1 MRRICLVASTIIL
14 SSASAL
20 SWAQTTDGHNAH
32 HPAGAGN
39 NETSVS
45 EKSIVAD
52 PALLKQKM
60 DTHMKAMHA
69 FHENIQKATPEE
81 RSALMPEHLDLMKEG
96 MQLMGMASAG
106 MHGTGMMGNA
116 HSQAEKSPSA
126 APSGADHEMM
136 LKRMDMMQAMM
147 QMMMDRMP
155 AATTTSP

>member
-1 MRRICLVASTIIL
+1 MRRIRLVASTIIL

-20 SWAQTTDGHNAH
+20 SWAQTTDVHNAH
-32 HPAGAGN
+32 HPAGTGN
-39 NETSVS
+39 NEISVS

-60 DTHMKAMHA
+60 DTHMEAMRA
-69 FHENIQKATPEE
+69 FHKKTQKATPDE
-81 RSALMPEHLDLMKEG
+81 RSVLMSNHLDLMQEG

-106 MHGTGMMGNA
+106 MHGTGMMGNT
-116 HSQAEKSPSA
+116 HSHTEKKPSV

-136 LKRMDMMQAMM
+136 LKRMDMMQ
-147 QMMMDRMP
+147 MMMDRMP